1 VLLRHTLELG
11 WTSVELRACLLDV
24 LDSGCVYRASVIG
37 ATVGWG
43 GVADEHARNFT
54 RHRGGIVRRRR

>member
-1 VLLRHTLELG
+1 
-11 WTSVELRACLLDV
+11 
-24 LDSGCVYRASVIG
+24 VIG